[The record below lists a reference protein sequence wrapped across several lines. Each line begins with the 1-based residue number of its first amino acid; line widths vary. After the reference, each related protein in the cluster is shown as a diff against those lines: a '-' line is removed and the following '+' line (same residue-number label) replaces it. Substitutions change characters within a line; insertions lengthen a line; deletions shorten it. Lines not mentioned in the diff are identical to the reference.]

1 MQPSSVSPVRVS
13 VIMPARNAAP
23 FIDEALRSVREQS
36 MADLEILVID
46 DGSSDSTPVI
56 VEGHAREDDRV
67 RLLRGAGRGPAA
79 ARNIGLSAAKGAWA
93 AMVDAD
99 DLILPDR
106 LQRLLEGAETT
117 GAQIAAD
124 NLMAFHDDGRVDHVW
139 LAGPPWAQTR
149 RLDLATFLACGEA
162 TGRDEGLGYLKP
174 IFQLDWLRGKDLLY
188 DQSLTIGEDFDFVS
202 RALAAGAVYVFQPFA
217 GYRYRRRSGSVSHR
231 VSAAQLEAMIAA
243 ARRLAAK
250 LDGDARREMD
260 GRIARMEEDRH
271 FVVLVERLKA
281 WDVWAMGP
289 LAQSRE
295 QRARFG
301 RALAEGLARRLR
313 PQRSPA

>member
-23 FIDEALRSVREQS
+23 FIDEALRSVRGQS
-36 MADLEILVID
+36 MADLEILIID

-56 VEGHAREDDRV
+56 VDGHAREDDRV

-79 ARNIGLSAAKGAWA
+79 ARNIGLSAAKGVWA

-106 LQRLLEGAETT
+106 LQRLLDGAETA

-124 NLMAFHDDGRVDHVW
+124 NLTAFHDDGRVDHVW

-149 RLDLATFLACGEA
+149 RLDLATFLSGGEA
-162 TGRDEGLGYLKP
+162 ADRDEGLGYLKP
-174 IFQLDWLRGKDLLY
+174 IFRLDWLRRQGLLY
-188 DQSLTIGEDFDFVS
+188 DESLTIGEDFDFVS

-231 VSAAQLEAMIAA
+231 VSVAQLEAMIAA
-243 ARRLAAK
+243 ARRLAAE
-250 LDGDARREMD
+250 LDGDVRREME
-260 GRIARMEEDRH
+260 GRIARMAEDRQ

-281 WDVWAMGP
+281 GDVGAMGP
-289 LAQSRE
+289 LARSRE
-295 QRARFG
+295 QRVRLG
-301 RALAEGLARRLR
+301 RAVAEGLTRRLR

>member
-23 FIDEALRSVREQS
+23 FIDEALRSVRGQS

-46 DGSSDSTPVI
+46 DGSSDSTSAI
-56 VEGHAREDDRV
+56 VEGHAREDARV
-67 RLLRGAGRGPAA
+67 RLLRGGGRGPAA
-79 ARNIGLSAAKGAWA
+79 ARNIGLSEARGRWA

-106 LQRLLEGAETT
+106 LQRLLDGAETA

-124 NLMAFHDDGRVDHVW
+124 NLTAFHDDGRVDHVW

-149 RLDLATFLACGEA
+149 RLDLATFLSCGEA
-162 TGRDEGLGYLKP
+162 AGRDEGLGYLKP
-174 IFQLDWLRGKDLLY
+174 IFRLDWLRRQGLLY
-188 DQSLTIGEDFDFVS
+188 DESLTIGEDFDFVS

-231 VSAAQLEAMIAA
+231 VSGAQLEAMIAA
-243 ARRLAAK
+243 ARRLATE

-260 GRIARMEEDRH
+260 GRIARMAEDRH
-271 FVVLVERLKA
+271 FVVLVDRLKA
-281 WDVWAMGP
+281 GDVGAMGS
-289 LAQSRE
+289 LARSRE
-295 QRARFG
+295 QRVRFG
-301 RALAEGLARRLR
+301 RAVAEALARRLR